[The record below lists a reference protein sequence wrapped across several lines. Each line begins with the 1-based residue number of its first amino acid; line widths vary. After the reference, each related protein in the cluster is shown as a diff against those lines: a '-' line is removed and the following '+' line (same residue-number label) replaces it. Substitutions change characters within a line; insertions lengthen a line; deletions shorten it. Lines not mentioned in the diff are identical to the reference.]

1 MKVPLSIRRL
11 YDAQYEGNA
20 HLKEVVDERLK
31 RLKHDRWHYE
41 SRLKGLESFALKVES
56 GRFPSPEALED
67 FFACTVVVANGKEI
81 QDAEQLIRDH
91 FTVHARRPPR
101 DRATHKEPQAFP
113 FDDLCLY
120 VRLQDDPALPP
131 RAVAG
136 ILFEIQVKTFLQHA
150 WGIATHDLI
159 YKTDEANWSKERLAY
174 QIKAMLEHAEI
185 SIQEAEQLAQS
196 QALAKTTATTR
207 TLQRIIALLR
217 TLWCADDLPTDVRR
231 LAENIQALTTA
242 VKIDVTQLQTILE
255 RQQQQGKGP
264 LTRNLSP
271 YGIVVQ
277 SLLNECP
284 TQFMA
289 WLSAADVRGKVVIPA
304 EIEWP
309 AELDRGQ
316 RRNALFIGEAPL

>member
-11 YDAQYEGNA
+11 YDEQREGNTR
-20 HLKEVVDERLK
+20 LKEFVDERLK

-56 GRFPSPEALED
+56 GRFATPGALED

-91 FTVHARRPPR
+91 FTVHMRRPR
-101 DRATHKEPQAFP
+101 HDRATPKEPNAFP
-113 FDDLCLY
+113 FDDLRLY

-131 RAVAG
+131 REFAG

-159 YKTDEANWSKERLAY
+159 YKTDEANWSKERIAF
-174 QIKAMLEHAEI
+174 QIKAMLEHAEV
-185 SIQEAEQLAQS
+185 SIQEAERLAQS
-196 QALAKTTATTR
+196 QALAKTNTTTR
-207 TLQRIIALLR
+207 TLQRIIALLHA
-217 TLWCADDLPTDVRR
+217 LWSAEDLPTDVRR
-231 LAENIQALTTA
+231 LAENIQALAAA
-242 VKIDVTQLQTILE
+242 VKIDVTRLRAILE
-255 RQQQQGKGP
+255 RQQQQGKGA

-277 SLLNECP
+277 SLLSECP
-284 TQFMA
+284 EQLMA
-289 WLSAADVRGKVVIPA
+289 LLSAADVRRKVVIPA
-304 EIEWP
+304 ELEWP
-309 AELDRGQ
+309 AELDRRQG
-316 RRNALFIGEAPL
+316 RNALFIGEAAL